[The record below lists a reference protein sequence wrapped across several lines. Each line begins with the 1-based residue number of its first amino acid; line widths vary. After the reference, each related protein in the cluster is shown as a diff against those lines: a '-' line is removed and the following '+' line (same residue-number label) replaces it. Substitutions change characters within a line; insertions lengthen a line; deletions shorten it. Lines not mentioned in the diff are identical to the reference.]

1 MFKGSNGPFGFNQK
15 KKKHLIWSVF
25 HQESDSNQRECN
37 VPQHVLFA
45 TIISRTT
52 GISFLAA
59 RVQSLFGMQ
68 LAFGQKYSLLFINL
82 KEYITELIF
91 KIIDSLHHDDYQR
104 WAIWQWRNEKIWE
117 NFETPAMIFV
127 SLAYQNLI
135 EWKPVRTPSSKPVQH
150 QQRIESWHPPPTGRL
165 KCNIDALVFK
175 EHNMYIWDAPLHN
188 EWMGSLHG
196 SYIYNNLTNGYPNPA
211 ELEAW
216 SLLHALTWI
225 KEQNLQNI
233 DVEKN
238 AKVIVETLYNNS
250 SGNSDLQVLIN
261 KFKRILLSF
270 PNLLVNYVLE
280 LVNHVARTL
289 VRVSRLYASMF
300 SINLLNIFFLLL
312 WMKYHNCLP

>member
-1 MFKGSNGPFGFNQK
+1 MR
-15 KKKHLIWSVF
+15 L
-25 HQESDSNQRECN
+25 C
-37 VPQHVLFA
+37 
-45 TIISRTT
+45 
-52 GISFLAA
+52 
-59 RVQSLFGMQ
+59 
-68 LAFGQKYSLLFINL
+68 
-82 KEYITELIF
+82 IT
-91 KIIDSLHHDDYQR
+91 
-104 WAIWQWRNEKIWE
+104 
-117 NFETPAMIFV
+117 
-127 SLAYQNLI
+127 
-135 EWKPVRTPSSKPVQH
+135 
-150 QQRIESWHPPPTGRL
+150 
-165 KCNIDALVFK
+165 
-175 EHNMYIWDAPLHN
+175 N
-188 EWMGSLHG
+188 EWGHFMVA
-196 SYIYNNLTNGYPNPA
+196 IYTTTSTNGYPNPA

-261 KFKRILLSF
+261 KFKRNLLSF

-312 WMKYHNCLP
+312 